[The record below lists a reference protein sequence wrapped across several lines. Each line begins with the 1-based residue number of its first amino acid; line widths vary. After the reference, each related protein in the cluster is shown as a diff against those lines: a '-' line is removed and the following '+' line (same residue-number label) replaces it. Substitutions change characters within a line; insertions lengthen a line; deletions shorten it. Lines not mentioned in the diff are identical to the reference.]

1 MYVHKPKDTD
11 KHEHFIK
18 HLVYILTVTRRQK
31 VILHRTTYLYKLVT
45 FLILIYQE
53 QLMLCYQIAWLVCD
67 RGQLLDYKRRR
78 VKPPPQPPSTPL
90 PSSPLLSPPTKR
102 KHGSTAPRL
111 KSQRSLSAPLADAAS
126 EDWELLPVSRSELSL
141 PLTLPTG
148 QTLRHLDGD
157 PSGRVA
163 FMLHNSDGGGS
174 AAVRAAL
181 ADYLNL
187 RVSLADLWS
196 RFSSA
201 DSRFAEL
208 AGQFDGGARVLR
220 QDPVECVF
228 QFLCSS
234 NNNIGRIEKMVGVLS
249 SFGEYLGTVGGFDF
263 HEFPSLE
270 KLSPVTEQQ
279 LRAAGFGYRFAF
291 ILLPSSIYMACNL
304 GFGESMKHIKVY
316 LHASRA
322 KYIVGAVRALQAK
335 PGGGAEWLAS
345 LRGLELDEVIDA
357 LCTLPGVGPKVA
369 ACIALFSLDQHHAIP
384 VDTHVWQVTF
394 LVVEIKDC
402 NTGLCRLYRA
412 VLSGSGC
419 FRPVPVEAVRTDPP
433 VDRYVDRS
441 LPGGTASG
449 MPMRIARYQVP
460 YRTTLCSVHRYG
472 PIATQY
478 LMPELA
484 GTRLTPK
491 LCRCVSEAFVAKFG
505 EYAGWAQNVLF
516 IGELPSQKVPIQLVV
531 ATLS

>member
-1 MYVHKPKDTD
+1 
-11 KHEHFIK
+11 
-18 HLVYILTVTRRQK
+18 
-31 VILHRTTYLYKLVT
+31 HRTTYLYKLVT

-148 QTLRHLDGD
+148 QTFRWRRTDPSRFTGVVGPYLLSLRHLDGD

-291 ILLPSSIYMACNL
+291 ILLPSSIHMAGNL
-304 GFGESMKHIKVY
+304 GFCESMKHIKVY

-419 FRPVPVEAVRTDPP
+419 FRPVPVEAIRTDPP

-441 LPGGTASG
+441 LPGGTARS
-449 MPMRIARYQVP
+449 PRRYAYAYRSILGTVP
-460 YRTTLCSVHRYG
+460 YYAVLGTS
-472 PIATQY
+472 IATQY